1 MSKMDKEEHD
11 LLKSFDDD
19 EWAPVR
25 DREKEMLR
33 YRSYAMESAR
43 KNKRVN
49 IRLAERDLQRIKE
62 IALREGIPYQ
72 TLIAGV
78 LHRYGAG
85 TLREVSLD

>member
-1 MSKMDKEEHD
+1 MSKMDKEERD
-11 LLKSFDDD
+11 LRKSFDDD

-25 DREKEMLR
+25 DREKELLR
-33 YRSYAMESAR
+33 YRSYAS
-43 KNKRVN
+43 
-49 IRLAERDLQRIKE
+49 ITLYLQRIKE

-78 LHRYGAG
+78 LHKYGAG